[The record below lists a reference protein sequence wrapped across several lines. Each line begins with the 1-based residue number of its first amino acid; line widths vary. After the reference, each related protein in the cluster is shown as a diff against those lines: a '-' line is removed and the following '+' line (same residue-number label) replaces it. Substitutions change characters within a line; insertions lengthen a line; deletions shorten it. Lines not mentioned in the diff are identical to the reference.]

1 MVKEELN
8 KRSPLRIFEQS
19 IHGGLGKG
27 NLGVLT
33 SRKGVGKTAC
43 LVHIASDKLFRD
55 QHVIHVSFSQN
66 VQHVISWYEDIFQ
79 EIARVQGLEDT
90 AEVHDQVGKNRVIM
104 NFNQEYITVDQ
115 IITSLRALIV
125 EGGFLADAVMFDGY
139 RLDSSGAQDLI
150 KIRDFAQEMNLEV
163 WFSISSADEYVA
175 YDDQGVSQ
183 PVKELI
189 DHVDVLIALSFV
201 KDHVAFTLVKDREE
215 QINKRMSVKLDP
227 KTLLIMREDEQSE

>member
-1 MVKEELN
+1 MIKEELI

-27 NLGVLT
+27 RLGILT

-43 LVHIASDKLFRD
+43 LVHMATDKLFRD

-79 EIARVQGLEDT
+79 EIARVQGLENT

-104 NFNQEYITVDQ
+104 NFNQEHVTVEQ

-125 EGGFLADAVMFDGY
+125 EGGFPADAVMFDGY
-139 RLDSSGAQDLI
+139 RLVAGGSEDLQ
-150 KIRDFAQEMNLEV
+150 KIREFAREMNLEI
-163 WFSISSADEYVA
+163 WFSISSADESAA
-175 YDDQGVSQ
+175 YDENGVSE
-183 PVKELI
+183 PVKVLENE
-189 DHVDVLIALSFV
+189 VDVLIALTFV
-201 KDHVAFTLVKDREE
+201 KDHVALTLVKDRGEYA
-215 QINKRMSVKLDP
+215 NKKMQVKLDP
-227 KTLLIMREDEQSE
+227 KSLLIMKEDEHPE